1 MKMTVCRDIA
11 LCTLTDVSEAL
22 AASIFIVVNI
32 SETLVNFYATTRRN
46 ILGGC
51 HLRRPWCLSTDT
63 TYRLNF
69 ILVRADPK
77 THALHFTEIEH
88 LRFLKTKAP
97 HKQIYNTQIN
107 INA

>member
-22 AASIFIVVNI
+22 AACIFIVVNI
-32 SETLVNFYATTRRN
+32 SETLVNFYAV
-46 ILGGC
+46 IFAVHGV
-51 HLRRPWCLSTDT
+51 HLLSVYDT
-63 TYRLNF
+63 TYRLNL

-97 HKQIYNTQIN
+97 HK
-107 INA
+107 